1 MTAEKDEMIQDRH
14 VKSKDQRREEK
25 DSKKKPGEEE
35 EQGKDA
41 DEKVVYLNDEDIED
55 LLK

>member
-1 MTAEKDEMIQDRH
+1 MIQDRH
-14 VKSKDQRREEK
+14 VKSKDQRRQEK

-41 DEKVVYLNDEDIED
+41 DEKVVYLSDEDIED